1 MQRGKASNSSSEA
14 CFVSVPKSKPGI
26 TMQKPRNMNA
36 KCHGQISTNPV
47 IQYAKEM
54 PHRDSGASASGATR
68 GVLPH
73 CSPSRPLC
81 PGSPWAPP
89 SARAFS
95 PFPKQGRCLQALTP
109 SPGPRSLWPSPG
121 GEGVT
126 RLTFTSYLL
135 PQTVYQSVP
144 QNKNRR
150 TSGDRPKIIFPN
162 YKYERGNRGSKASRD
177 PPKARESYCLPPVN

>member
-1 MQRGKASNSSSEA
+1 MSWPDFHKSGHKNTQRKCRIVTVGPRPAERPAGSSCTAPPAGPSALGRPGLRPQRG
-14 CFVSVPKSKPGI
+14 
-26 TMQKPRNMNA
+26 
-36 KCHGQISTNPV
+36 
-47 IQYAKEM
+47 
-54 PHRDSGASASGATR
+54 
-68 GVLPH
+68 
-73 CSPSRPLC
+73 PS
-81 PGSPWAPP
+81 PGSLNRGGACRRSRCPP
-89 SARAFS
+89 R
-95 PFPKQGRCLQALTP
+95 
-109 SPGPRSLWPSPG
+109 GPRSLWPSPG

-150 TSGDRPKIIFPN
+150 TSGDRPKMIFPN